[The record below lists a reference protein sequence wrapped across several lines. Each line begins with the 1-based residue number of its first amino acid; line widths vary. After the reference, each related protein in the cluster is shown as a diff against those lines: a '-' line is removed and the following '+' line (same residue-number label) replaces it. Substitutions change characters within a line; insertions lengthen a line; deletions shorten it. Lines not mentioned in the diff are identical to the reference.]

1 MLEAAF
7 AFFSPSHRPIPKIKR
22 GMEVA
27 PTGGEVKMFEGRHQ
41 ELLSL
46 VAPFESQEIR

>member
-1 MLEAAF
+1 MLDAAF
-7 AFFSPSHRPIPKIKR
+7 AFFYPSHRPIPNIRR

-27 PTGGEVKMFEGRHQ
+27 PTGREVKMFEGRYQ
-41 ELLSL
+41 EFLSL

>member
-7 AFFSPSHRPIPKIKR
+7 AFFYPSHRPIPKKR
-22 GMEVA
+22 RGPEVA
-27 PTGGEVKMFEGRHQ
+27 PTGGEVKMYEDSYR

>member
-1 MLEAAF
+1 MLEAAL
-7 AFFSPSHRPIPKIKR
+7 AFFCPSHSPIPKIKR